1 MEKRYSRLG
10 GMLRNNCLGA
20 PRHSS
25 RLNTG
30 RGRNSWSRNGRG
42 DSETAAGKRKIIR
55 YQESFAGRFDSNLA
69 RNGGGR
75 NFSCDSDDAEKSN
88 NGRFGEEHF

>member
-1 MEKRYSRLG
+1 MV
-10 GMLRNNCLGA
+10 RNNCVSA
-20 PRHSS
+20 PQHSG
-25 RLNTG
+25 LNTSWG
-30 RGRNSWSRNGRG
+30 RDSRGRDSRG

-55 YQESFAGRFDSNLA
+55 YQDSFSGRFDSNLV

-88 NGRFGEEHF
+88 NGGFGEEHF